1 MIRISQIKLPLNHNE
16 KDLKNAIIKQLKLK
30 SDNRNL
36 QYRIIKKSID
46 ARKNELK
53 YIYSVDVDLPDENKI
68 IKKSGNSNITISQ
81 KKEYTFVNCGSEKLS
96 SRPIIIGCGPAG
108 LFCAYMLAGRG
119 YRPIVIERGGNVDE
133 RTASVNQFFE
143 GSTLDPESNVQFGE
157 GGAGTFSDGKLNTM
171 VKDKFGRNDFI
182 LETFVKF
189 GADEKILYLN
199 KPHIGTD
206 VLSVVVK
213 NMRNEAIRLGADF
226 MFHTKMTDFS
236 VKDNRIHSIEIMDK
250 EGNVDTLPC
259 SVLVLAIGHSA
270 RDTFAKIYN
279 KKLLMEPKSFAV
291 GVRIEHPQEQI
302 NESQYGKYKD
312 SLPAA
317 DYKLAVNLDNGRGV
331 YSFCMCPGGYVVNSS
346 SEAGYTAVNGMSY
359 SGRNGRNANSA
370 IIVTVTPSDFP
381 DCTPL
386 GGLALQRTL
395 EQAAYMEGKSKIP
408 IQLFGDFKNNTTTTV
423 LGDVIPQTK
432 GATEFSNLRNI
443 FPDYIS
449 DSLIKGIDFFS
460 GKIKGY
466 NRADAVLSG
475 VESRTSS
482 PLRILRN
489 GNFESN
495 VDGIYPCGEGA
506 GYAGG
511 ITSAAMDGIKVYEA
525 VSKKYAPLTD

>member
-1 MIRISQIKLPLNHNE
+1 MIRISQIKLPLAHKE
-16 KDLKNAIIKQLKLK
+16 TDLRNAIIRHLKLK
-30 SDNRNL
+30 SNQNDF
-36 QYRIIKKSID
+36 QYRIVKKSLD
-46 ARKNELK
+46 ARKNDLK
-53 YIYSVDVDLPDENKI
+53 YIYSVDVDIPNENSILKKAGNNNI
-68 IKKSGNSNITISQ
+68 IISPKKN
-81 KKEYTFVNCGSEKLS
+81 YAFVDCGSEKLS
-96 SRPIIIGCGPAG
+96 SRPVIIGCGPAG
-108 LFCAYMLAGRG
+108 LFCAYTLAVRG
-119 YRPIVIERGGNVDE
+119 YRPIVIERGGDVEE

-143 GSTLDPESNVQFGE
+143 QGILNPESNVQFGE

-189 GADEKILYLN
+189 GADEKILYVN

-226 MFHTKMTDFS
+226 MFHTKMTDFF

-250 EGNVDTLPC
+250 DGNVNTLPC
-259 SVLVLAIGHSA
+259 DVLVLAIGHSA
-270 RDTFAKIYN
+270 RDTFVKIYE
-279 KKLLMEPKSFAV
+279 KKLIMEPKSFAV

-302 NESQYGKYKD
+302 NELQYGKYKD
-312 SLPAA
+312 VLPAA
-317 DYKLAVNLDNGRGV
+317 DYKLAVNLENGRGV

-346 SEAGYTAVNGMSY
+346 SETGHTAVNGMSY

-381 DCTPL
+381 EQSPL
-386 GGLALQRTL
+386 GGLALQRQL
-395 EQAAYMEGKSKIP
+395 EQAAYREGKSGIP
-408 IQLFGDFKNNTTTTV
+408 IQLYGDFKTNTPTTA
-423 LGDVIPQTK
+423 LGGVIPQTK
-432 GATEFSNLRNI
+432 GKTELSNLRNI
-443 FPDYIS
+443 FPEYIS
-449 DSLIKGIDFFS
+449 ESLIQGIDYFS
-460 GKIKGY
+460 CRLKDY
-466 NRADAVLSG
+466 NRPDAVLSG

-489 GNFESN
+489 EYLESN
-495 VDGIYPCGEGA
+495 VKGIYPCGEGA